1 METHKER
8 KIIVEVKKTNESEEN
23 QKRGFNFQQRYG
35 FDANHGFGLSSLS
48 HAKKPKNKTN
58 FV

>member
-35 FDANHGFGLSSLS
+35 FDANSWVWIIKFEPCE
-48 HAKKPKNKTN
+48 KKNKTN